1 MRRVMFT
8 LGTRNIYSYPMM
20 QYIGLCVGVV
30 AGDAAAR
37 TIGLDARIVFAA
49 TCLLLVPALAG
60 ARVLHV
66 VTHWS
71 FYKNRR
77 SLIWNRNAGGAAQ
90 YGGILLAVPLSVP
103 LLRVADVPFA
113 DFWDVAII
121 TILVGMILTR
131 IGCFLNGC
139 CSGRPSRSWIAMNL
153 PDHTGNW
160 ERRVPTQLLE
170 AALAV
175 ILLIGC
181 VDLLSRRPFSGSVF
195 LFGSGG
201 YAAGRL
207 ILESL
212 REKKSGSQSYT
223 VHHAISIAIVTA
235 CLATFALVNH

>member
-1 MRRVMFT
+1 
-8 LGTRNIYSYPMM
+8 
-20 QYIGLCVGVV
+20 
-30 AGDAAAR
+30 
-37 TIGLDARIVFAA
+37 
-49 TCLLLVPALAG
+49 
-60 ARVLHV
+60 
-66 VTHWS
+66 
-71 FYKNRR
+71 
-77 SLIWNRNAGGAAQ
+77 
-90 YGGILLAVPLSVP
+90 
-103 LLRVADVPFA
+103 
-113 DFWDVAII
+113 
-121 TILVGMILTR
+121 
-131 IGCFLNGC
+131 
-139 CSGRPSRSWIAMNL
+139 MNL